1 MSREAIHYWKCDR
14 DSAFHGIH
22 ERGEIT
28 LSESELKMALEDS
41 LGRGISFMEYQNSP
55 GNHLIWRVGVERGR
69 PHPEYLV
76 RVEDGPEGDG
86 YLAVETFLLDKV
98 RGEGVPTP
106 RVIACDSSRKRSTYA
121 WQLLQNI
128 AYPNLQ
134 VWNSRGELSLR
145 QIAPTIGEAIA
156 KWQQVPV
163 AGFGPFQPE
172 FVHERATLKG
182 YHNSYSDYFNLN
194 LVQHLNALR
203 DGDFIDQSEESKVIE
218 VIESSRDLLDLRQ
231 GCLVHKDLALWNIL
245 GPADGVAAYIDWD
258 DAIAGDPM
266 DDISLVACFHG
277 ADVVAQ
283 VLEGYQ
289 RIHSLPPEYEA
300 RVWLHFLR
308 NMIVKSVIRV
318 GASYFDKDL
327 DFFLIGSKSSGED
340 FKSETKTRL
349 HKALEGLEQGLPLT
363 EIPSL

>member
-22 ERGEIT
+22 ERSEIT
-28 LSESELKMALEDS
+28 LSESELKAALEDS
-41 LGRGISFMEYQNSP
+41 LGRKISSMEYQNSP
-55 GNHLIWRVGVERGR
+55 GNHLIWRVGVESDSA
-69 PHPEYLV
+69 HPEYLV

-86 YLAVETFLLDKV
+86 YLAVESFLLDKV

-106 RVIACDSSRKRSTYA
+106 RVIACDSSRKRSAYA

-128 AYPNLQ
+128 VYPNLQ
-134 VWNSRGELSLR
+134 FWNTKGELSLH
-145 QIAPTIGEAIA
+145 QIAPSIGEAIA

-182 YHNSYSDYFNLN
+182 YHNSYSGYFNLN
-194 LVQHLNALR
+194 LGRHLKALR
-203 DGDFIDQSEESKVIE
+203 EGDFIDEVEESKIID
-218 VIESSRDLLDLRQ
+218 VIESRHDLLNLKQ

-245 GPADGVAAYIDWD
+245 GPSDGVAAYIDWD

-266 DDISLVACFHG
+266 DDVSLIACFHG
-277 ADVVAQ
+277 ADTVAR
-283 VLEGYQ
+283 VLEGYG
-289 RIHSLPPEYEA
+289 RIQPLPSDYEA

-308 NMIVKSVIRV
+308 NMIIKSVIRV

-340 FKSETKTRL
+340 FKTETKTRL
-349 HKALEGLEQGLPLT
+349 HNAVEGLEQGLPLT